1 MTSKDDLVVTAE
13 ESVKDS
19 EQKNTSNP
27 ASGAGGVENVIGI
40 AQSIQNGDWDSV
52 GLNALGAGVDA
63 VGLAADPLAT
73 LASWGVGWLIETVP
87 FLREPFD
94 ALMGN
99 PDAISG
105 MADSW
110 GNIGEELKG
119 IGKEYGQ
126 AAQSTTG
133 WEGKAGDAYRKLGA
147 DTTKTIDA
155 LGEACDGMKG
165 AVQGAGAVVGAVRGI
180 VRDMIAGAVGEIIS
194 IVLKWGLAAACTA
207 GIAAGGMVAE
217 VVQTA
222 ISWANKISGWMQKLA
237 DVLKSLSTHL
247 DKLGSAGKAMKTKV
261 DDFFSG
267 LANPPSASLVNPNAN
282 KAFDGQK
289 LQQLG
294 EGAQGSG
301 SGFKDAWQGFKS
313 GGGEYKPWA
322 QGDLFKPSVDMGP
335 DGGGNK
341 FGYEVV
347 KETAKLDD
355 GKDELEKQQ
364 EEK

>member
-1 MTSKDDLVVTAE
+1 M
-13 ESVKDS
+13 
-19 EQKNTSNP
+19 
-27 ASGAGGVENVIGI
+27 ASGRRIGAKTQIFQVKIQLRGVRPPVWRRVLVPGE
-40 AQSIQNGDWDSV
+40 
-52 GLNALGAGVDA
+52 L
-63 VGLAADPLAT
+63 T
-73 LASWGVGWLIETVP
+73 LA
-87 FLREPFD
+87 
-94 ALMGN
+94 
-99 PDAISG
+99 
-105 MADSW
+105 
-110 GNIGEELKG
+110 ELH
-119 IGKEYGQ
+119 
-126 AAQSTTG
+126 
-133 WEGKAGDAYRKLGA
+133 
-147 DTTKTIDA
+147 
-155 LGEACDGMKG
+155 
-165 AVQGAGAVVGAVRGI
+165 
-180 VRDMIAGAVGEIIS
+180 
-194 IVLKWGLAAACTA
+194 
-207 GIAAGGMVAE
+207 E

-237 DVLKSLSTHL
+237 EVLKNLSTHL

-322 QGDLFKPSVDMGP
+322 QGDLLKPSVDMGP

-355 GKDELEKQQ
+355 GKDELEK
-364 EEK
+364 